1 MSEMSQPNERNRTG
15 EGSGPVA
22 ADLRAVL
29 SSIGETVYTWN
40 IDTDRI
46 DWGGNATV
54 TLKAPGGTAIA
65 SGRAFARLV
74 VADSGLSRYDAVMRS
89 SQRDVGHGVPFQT
102 SYAFKAPSG
111 ETLWLEDTGRWFG
124 GIDGRP
130 GRVHGVVRIVPQ
142 PAAGKGGRSGQCDE
156 LTGGLTR
163 QQLSDLLADEI
174 VRCRREHK
182 TLALALIGIDGLG
195 GLNEAYGFDVA
206 DEVIAA
212 IAERLRSVMRRGDT
226 LARYSGNK
234 LGVALLGC
242 SEEQLPVAAVRFAE
256 AVKAA
261 PVETTAGSVHAN
273 VVIGAVL
280 LPRFGPTA
288 ALAMQHAEEALADA
302 KASPARA
309 YVAYA
314 PDRRRDERRQ
324 SNRRFTDEIVTALN
338 ERRVVLARQPIVASH
353 SREIAFYEALVRV
366 HRADGT
372 LMPASQIVP
381 LIEKLGF
388 VQLLDHRVLELAVAA
403 LAEDPAL
410 SLSMNVSSATAHHP
424 DWIAAL
430 GGHLAAQPG
439 LAQRLIVELT
449 ETCAIEDLEATQRS
463 IAATRA
469 LGVRVAI
476 DDFGS
481 GHTSFRHLRD
491 LNVDLVK
498 IDGAFV
504 QNLGRSTDDRF
515 FVRTLV
521 DLARHLGVGIVA
533 EWVQDE
539 ETARMLEGWG
549 IEYLQ
554 GELFGEASTPVPP
567 VSVAV

>member
-1 MSEMSQPNERNRTG
+1 M
-15 EGSGPVA
+15 
-22 ADLRAVL
+22 
-29 SSIGETVYTWN
+29 
-40 IDTDRI
+40 
-46 DWGGNATV
+46 
-54 TLKAPGGTAIA
+54 
-65 SGRAFARLV
+65 
-74 VADSGLSRYDAVMRS
+74 
-89 SQRDVGHGVPFQT
+89 
-102 SYAFKAPSG
+102 
-111 ETLWLEDTGRWFG
+111 
-124 GIDGRP
+124 
-130 GRVHGVVRIVPQ
+130 
-142 PAAGKGGRSGQCDE
+142 
-156 LTGGLTR
+156 
-163 QQLSDLLADEI
+163 
-174 VRCRREHK
+174 
-182 TLALALIGIDGLG
+182 
-195 GLNEAYGFDVA
+195 
-206 DEVIAA
+206 
-212 IAERLRSVMRRGDT
+212 
-226 LARYSGNK
+226 
-234 LGVALLGC
+234 
-242 SEEQLPVAAVRFAE
+242 
-256 AVKAA
+256 
-261 PVETTAGSVHAN
+261 
-273 VVIGAVL
+273 
-280 LPRFGPTA
+280 
-288 ALAMQHAEEALADA
+288 
-302 KASPARA
+302 
-309 YVAYA
+309 
-314 PDRRRDERRQ
+314 
-324 SNRRFTDEIVTALN
+324 
-338 ERRVVLARQPIVASH
+338 
-353 SREIAFYEALVRV
+353 RV

-403 LAEDPAL
+403 LVEDPAL

-424 DWIAAL
+424 DWIGAL
-430 GGHLAAQPG
+430 GGHLAAQPTV
-439 LAQRLIVELT
+439 ARRLIVELT
-449 ETCAIEDLEATQRS
+449 ETCAIEDLEATRHS

-567 VSVAV
+567 VAVAV

>member
-1 MSEMSQPNERNRTG
+1 M
-15 EGSGPVA
+15 EGFLP
-22 ADLRAVL
+22 
-29 SSIGETVYTWN
+29 
-40 IDTDRI
+40 
-46 DWGGNATV
+46 
-54 TLKAPGGTAIA
+54 
-65 SGRAFARLV
+65 
-74 VADSGLSRYDAVMRS
+74 
-89 SQRDVGHGVPFQT
+89 
-102 SYAFKAPSG
+102 
-111 ETLWLEDTGRWFG
+111 
-124 GIDGRP
+124 
-130 GRVHGVVRIVPQ
+130 
-142 PAAGKGGRSGQCDE
+142 RSGQE
-156 LTGGLTR
+156 RTAR
-163 QQLSDLLADEI
+163 LAD
-174 VRCRREHK
+174 
-182 TLALALIGIDGLG
+182 
-195 GLNEAYGFDVA
+195 VA
-206 DEVIAA
+206 
-212 IAERLRSVMRRGDT
+212 T
-226 LARYSGNK
+226 
-234 LGVALLGC
+234 
-242 SEEQLPVAAVRFAE
+242 
-256 AVKAA
+256 
-261 PVETTAGSVHAN
+261 
-273 VVIGAVL
+273 
-280 LPRFGPTA
+280 
-288 ALAMQHAEEALADA
+288 
-302 KASPARA
+302 
-309 YVAYA
+309 
-314 PDRRRDERRQ
+314 ERRTVVLYEAPH
-324 SNRRFTDEIVTALN
+324 RVARTITDLGERCGP